1 MQYHLKP
8 NECLGI
14 LNSQYS
20 NPQMVMFIQNNDAP
34 ILILL
39 HLIILLLQMAIILYQ
54 FHHLYKLIKLLYM
67 SIHRKYTI

>member
-1 MQYHLKP
+1 MQYHLKL

-34 ILILL
+34 KPIL
-39 HLIILLLQMAIILYQ
+39 
-54 FHHLYKLIKLLYM
+54 
-67 SIHRKYTI
+67 